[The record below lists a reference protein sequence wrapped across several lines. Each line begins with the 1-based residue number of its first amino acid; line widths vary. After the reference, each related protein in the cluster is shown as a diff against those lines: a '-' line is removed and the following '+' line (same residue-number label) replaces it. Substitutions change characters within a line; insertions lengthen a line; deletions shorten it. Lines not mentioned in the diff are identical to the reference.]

1 MDPREEGF
9 SLSHQIVQEEVMPE
23 KFTPDVSTFEILNA
37 LGGVQPTPDN
47 PKPEIQSKKKKEEE
61 RRKNR
66 EKQ

>member
-1 MDPREEGF
+1 
-9 SLSHQIVQEEVMPE
+9 MPE